1 MSRPNPLQVA
11 SDRGKV
17 AVDESYMLPVLARL
31 GGEPQVDAKGNL
43 LYTFPSLQQT
53 GAVGG

>member
-1 MSRPNPLQVA
+1 
-11 SDRGKV
+11 
-17 AVDESYMLPVLARL
+17 MLPVLARL